1 MSIKRMQELAGI
13 VDEDYKI
20 GDKVDIPF
28 LNRRENGIV
37 RKIKDDEAMV
47 LVQLQNIKGKPPV
60 NKDVWVKLKDIIKLP
75 K

>member
-28 LNRRENGIV
+28 LNRRENGTV